1 MPLAGGHSDD
11 ISLLEDPAQGWG
23 WLAQKGFDII
33 QTDWAMHCV
42 NYLRENNLF
51 SSRKLS
57 IGFCPI
63 CSKPV
68 CELVEWRFDGIMH
81 KTSVS
86 GIKANDLMIKHKD
99 EIVYSLREYNYSKIK
114 SKPFGWIF
122 GINKSVKSGNGE
134 KIKQYASDFYGNKE
148 LIKSF

>member
-1 MPLAGGHSDD
+1 MRHCCQFNPDD
-11 ISLLEDPAQGWG
+11 
-23 WLAQKGFDII
+23 
-33 QTDWAMHCV
+33 V
-42 NYLRENNLF
+42 YYLRENNLF

-114 SKPFGWIF
+114 SKPYGWIF
-122 GINKSVKSGNGE
+122 
-134 KIKQYASDFYGNKE
+134 E
-148 LIKSF
+148 LINL